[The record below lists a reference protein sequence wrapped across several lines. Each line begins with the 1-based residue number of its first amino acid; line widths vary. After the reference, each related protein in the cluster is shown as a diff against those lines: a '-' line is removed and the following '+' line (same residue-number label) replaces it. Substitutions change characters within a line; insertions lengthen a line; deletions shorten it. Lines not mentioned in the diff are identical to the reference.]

1 MTDEKRI
8 MAIKTTSDRY
18 FNHTRK
24 RL

>member
-8 MAIKTTSDRY
+8 TINA
-18 FNHTRK
+18 